1 MKKLVILIV
10 ALITA
15 ILLLHFQT
23 FAQSDN
29 RQDMTIV
36 LPTESVAAILQDL
49 LPCQFDFGKK
59 FTGSFSAQSIDN
71 LEIVKDKITFS
82 SYIVGENVEYS
93 TKIVNKLIKVAV
105 GDVKL
110 RNNWETLLRYDR
122 NKKLLF
128 VTPHVQGVI
137 DKDNVSQGEMLFHA
151 LLEGLSGIEYPVKI
165 SELKPIK
172 TTLSKRD
179 LFINVDITNI
189 YAESGK
195 IVITVKPSAKYGK
208 VSGTESQ

>member
-1 MKKLVILIV
+1 MKKLVTLTA

-23 FAQSDN
+23 FARSGD
-29 RQDMTIV
+29 RQDITIV
-36 LPTESVAAILQDL
+36 LPTESVAAILQDM

-59 FTGSFSAQSIDN
+59 FTGSFMAQSIDN

-82 SYIVGENVEYS
+82 SYIIGEDVEYS

-105 GDVKL
+105 GDVRL
-110 RNNWETLLRYDR
+110 RNNWEALLRYDR

-128 VTPHVQGVI
+128 VTPHIRGVI
-137 DKDNVSQGEMLFHA
+137 DKDNVNQGGMLLHA
-151 LLEGLSGIEYPVKI
+151 LLKGLSGIEYPVKI

-179 LFINVDITNI
+179 LFINVDITDI

-195 IVITVKPSAKYGK
+195 LVVTMKPSAKYGE
-208 VSGTESQ
+208 VSGPESQ